1 MLRQSATNRRTFAKV
16 YKNYLNGK
24 WVASKGTSQFD
35 IISPSTTEVIGHT
48 PQSTEAEFNE
58 IVANAQETFKEW
70 SEVPISQ
77 KVRYMLK
84 YQELLKQNQGDI
96 AKMITKEHG
105 KSLVDSEGDV
115 FRGFE
120 VVEHA
125 CSFTSLGMGETV
137 ENVARNVDIYSYRRP
152 LGVIGGICPFNF
164 PAMIPLWM
172 YPLAITLGNTAVIKP
187 SEKVAGTA
195 EILID
200 LLAESGVPNGVV
212 NVVQGG
218 KDTVT

>member
-1 MLRQSATNRRTFAKV
+1 
-16 YKNYLNGK
+16 
-24 WVASKGTSQFD
+24 
-35 IISPSTTEVIGHT
+35 
-48 PQSTEAEFNE
+48 
-58 IVANAQETFKEW
+58 
-70 SEVPISQ
+70 
-77 KVRYMLK
+77 MLK